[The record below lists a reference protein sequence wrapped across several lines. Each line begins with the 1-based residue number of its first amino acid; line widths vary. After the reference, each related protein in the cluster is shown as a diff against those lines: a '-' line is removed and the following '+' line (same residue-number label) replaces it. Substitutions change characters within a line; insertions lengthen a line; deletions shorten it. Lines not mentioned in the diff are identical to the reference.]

1 VLTVS
6 GISKSFFGVR
16 VLADF
21 GISIADGE
29 VHALLGHNGSGK
41 STLIKILSGY
51 YQPDGED
58 GIVAV
63 DDHRMRLG
71 DTASSASLGIG
82 VVHQGLSLIPSL
94 TVLENLRLGPGQ
106 FATAPGRRI
115 RWRAERARALA
126 QLAEVGLT
134 DVLPEAQF
142 AALSTVQQTGVAIA
156 RARHEGVRCLILD
169 EPTSAL
175 PDSEVGRLIS
185 VIRSMQQHGVSIM
198 YVTHRLDEVA
208 RVAQQVTVLRDGKIV
223 GTGPVADYPQAELIR
238 LIVNP
243 PVAAPAEGADAGG
256 PGEPAPV
263 SPRGAPA
270 ADAPRGGGA
279 DLGLCDVSGGTI
291 RGLSLTAR
299 AGSVVGVAGLVGSG
313 VEDLPR
319 ILQGDLPHAGEIRI
333 GEKTVRLRGPKSGQ
347 AAGLVVVP
355 SRVSEKIVEDLEV
368 GENLTLG
375 LQGRFFRGGKLNHRA
390 ERKFTRELI
399 KTRGIRTRSIADP
412 ARLLSGGNKQKV
424 VMARALELAPA
435 VLVVSEP
442 TNGIDVA
449 GKKEIL
455 QLLTEAAQ
463 GGTAVVLC
471 SSELEDL
478 AGACTELYVLADGRI
493 KSQLSGA
500 DITRERI
507 LEEMHSDAH

>member
-21 GISIADGE
+21 GISIPDGE

-51 YQPDGED
+51 YQPDGET

-185 VIRSMQQHGVSIM
+185 IIGSMQQHGVSIM

-223 GTGPVADYPQAELIR
+223 GSGPVADYPQAELIR

-243 PVAAPAEGADAGG
+243 PVAARAQGDVADAGDR
-256 PGEPAPV
+256 GEP
-263 SPRGAPA
+263 APA
-270 ADAPRGGGA
+270 ADAPRGGRA
-279 DLGLCDVSGGTI
+279 DLGLCEVSGGTL

-375 LQGRFFRGGKLNHRA
+375 LQGRFFRSGKLNHRA

-399 KTRGIRTRSIADP
+399 KTRGIRTRSISDP

-455 QLLTEAAQ
+455 HLLTEAAQ
-463 GGTAVVLC
+463 GGTTVVLC

-478 AGACTELYVLADGRI
+478 ADACTELYVLADGRI

>member
-1 VLTVS
+1 VLTIS

-16 VLADF
+16 VLTDF
-21 GISIADGE
+21 NISIADGE

-51 YQPDGED
+51 YQPDEDD

-106 FATAPGRRI
+106 YATAPGRRI

-185 VIRSMQQHGVSIM
+185 IIRSMQQHGVSIM

-223 GTGPVADYPQAELIR
+223 GSGPVADYPQAELIR
-238 LIVNP
+238 LIINP
-243 PVAAPAEGADAGG
+243 SVADPAEGDVADAGDR
-256 PGEPAPV
+256 GELTAPE
-263 SPRGAPA
+263 
-270 ADAPRGGGA
+270 ADAPRGGGT
-279 DLGLCDVSGGTI
+279 DLGLSEVSGGTLH
-291 RGLSLTAR
+291 GLTLTAR

-333 GEKTVRLRGPKSGQ
+333 GEKAVRLHGPKSGQ

-375 LQGRFFRGGKLNHRA
+375 LQGRFFRRGKLNHRA

-399 KTRGIRTRSIADP
+399 KTRGIRTRSISDP

-455 QLLTEAAQ
+455 HLLTEAAQ
-463 GGTAVVLC
+463 GGTTVVLC

-478 AGACTELYVLADGRI
+478 ADACTELYVLADGRI